1 MVFGFTESF
10 LLVFGA
16 ESASVINVKPLLPAE
31 EATTTTQESQTHCS
45 ASINCKPSK
54 RLTCQCGDTAN
65 EIMLTDCA
73 ST

>member
-45 ASINCKPSK
+45 ASINCKTSK
-54 RLTCQCGDTAN
+54 TCQFGDTAN